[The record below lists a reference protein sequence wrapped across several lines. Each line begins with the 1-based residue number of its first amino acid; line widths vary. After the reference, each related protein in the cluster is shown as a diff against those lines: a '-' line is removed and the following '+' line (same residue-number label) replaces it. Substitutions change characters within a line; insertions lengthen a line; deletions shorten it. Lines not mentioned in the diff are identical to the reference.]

1 MNRRGH
7 EIKYLFM
14 SGGLVK
20 NKILMQ
26 LLADICGIPIQLPF
40 SHSASVVLGSAML
53 GAAAFEDLQQN
64 ASRPIDS
71 QEEASKRGREMS
83 TSLWSIM
90 ERMSRPGST
99 VLPTAGERE
108 KKLLDVKYKIFHG
121 MIEQQRAYRKQV
133 EEALA

>member
-1 MNRRGH
+1 MNKRGH

-26 LLADICGIPIQLPF
+26 LLADICAIPIQLPF

-53 GAAAFEDLQQN
+53 GAIAAEENAIGKITTQQ
-64 ASRPIDS
+64 
-71 QEEASKRGREMS
+71 EAGERGRGMS
-83 TSLWSIM
+83 ERLWKVM

-99 VLPTAGERE
+99 ILPKAGEKE
-108 KKLLDVKYKIFHG
+108 KKLLEVKWDIFRQL
-121 MIEQQRAYRKQV
+121 IEQQRKWRKDV

>member
-1 MNRRGH
+1 MNKRGH

-26 LLADICGIPIQLPF
+26 LLADICKMPVQLPF

-53 GAAAFEDLQQN
+53 GAAAYQEHTKKGD
-64 ASRPIDS
+64 ITS
-71 QEEASKRGREMS
+71 QEAAGKRSEEMS
-83 TSLWSIM
+83 DELWSIM
-90 ERMSRPGST
+90 TKMSKPGST
-99 VLPTAGERE
+99 VLPKEGNEKER
-108 KKLLDVKYKIFHG
+108 KLLEVKYKIFHA
-121 MIEQQRAYRKQV
+121 MIEQQRDFRKQV